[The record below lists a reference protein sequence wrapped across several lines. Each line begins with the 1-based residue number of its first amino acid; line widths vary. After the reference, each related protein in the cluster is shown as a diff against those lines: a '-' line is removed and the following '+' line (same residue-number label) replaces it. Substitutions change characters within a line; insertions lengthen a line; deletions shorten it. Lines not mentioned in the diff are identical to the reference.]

1 MNLPSQKRIL
11 LADNSEDYHRSLKG
25 LLELENYAVEIAVSV
40 QQALEILKS
49 TDFDLILVDLRLTDD
64 DDQYDIS
71 GLEVAK
77 RAQSLSIPC
86 VFVSGFT
93 TIEYQRIALRSRGA
107 MPLAL
112 DFIEKQRGPQAVL
125 DDLKILFS
133 RKADAPVL
141 ESSPDLSIDLDQ
153 GLVRI
158 KDQILDLT
166 KYQYAMLACL
176 YQKNGGVATSQ
187 ELIKA
192 IYNGEPATDLNTD
205 RRLERLVDRL
215 REKIEEDPSNPR
227 FLLTVYGR
235 GYRLALDG

>member
-40 QQALEILKS
+40 EQALEILKN
-49 TDFDLILVDLRLTDD
+49 TDFDLIIVDLRLTDD
-64 DDQYDIS
+64 EDQYDIS

-77 RAQSLSIPC
+77 EAQSLSIPC
-86 VFVSGFT
+86 IFVSGFT

-107 MPLAL
+107 IPLAL

-158 KDQILDLT
+158 KGQILDLT

-176 YQKNGGVATSQ
+176 YQKHGGVATSQ

-192 IYNGEPATDLNTD
+192 IYNGEPSADLNTD

-215 REKIEEDPSNPR
+215 REKIEENPSNPR

-235 GYRLALDG
+235 GYRLALES

>member
-11 LADNSEDYHRSLKG
+11 LADNSKDYHRSLKG
-25 LLELENYAVEIAVSV
+25 LLELENFAVEIAVSV

-49 TDFDLILVDLRLTDD
+49 TDFDLIIVDLRLTDD
-64 DDQYDIS
+64 EDQYDIS

-77 RAQSLSIPC
+77 EAQSLSIPC
-86 VFVSGFT
+86 IFVSGFT
-93 TIEYQRIALRSRGA
+93 TIEYQRIALRSREA
-107 MPLAL
+107 IPLAL

-133 RKADAPVL
+133 RKPDAPVL

-153 GLVRI
+153 GLIRI
-158 KDQILDLT
+158 KGQILDLT

-176 YQKNGGVATSQ
+176 YQKRGGVATSQ

-192 IYNGEPATDLNTD
+192 IYNGEPAADINTD